1 MTEEVNRKDRKR
13 KTKGFWFLFWRKW
26 RIMKKLH
33 DLIFVFAVLD
43 NRTKKSLK
51 YEDQILQNDP
61 KTS

>member
-1 MTEEVNRKDRKR
+1 
-13 KTKGFWFLFWRKW
+13 
-26 RIMKKLH
+26 MKKLH